1 MFKFNFG
8 NQKPNIYKYAMVGV
22 VLTSII
28 AFLSDCTGVNEKSYW
43 DLYDE
48 IQRRVSPKSMTNDF
62 ILQDP
67 EKLQRRIQRDVSRA
81 IENVT
86 PEYDRIIQKENQKYL
101 PRYIEEE
108 INNDRC
114 YSKECRSLGGPMRI
128 CSPWYSGCV
137 GGTETLTN
145 LGI

>member
-62 ILQDP
+62 ILSDP
-67 EKLQRRIQRDVSRA
+67 QKLQRRIKRDINRA
-81 IENVT
+81 INDAT
-86 PEYDRIIQKENQKYL
+86 PEYDSIIQKENQKYS
-101 PRYIEEE
+101 PIYIEEK
-108 INNDRC
+108 NNEETC
-114 YSKECRSLGGPMRI
+114 YSPECKSLGGPMRI
-128 CSPWYSGCV
+128 CSPWYAGCPT
-137 GGTETLTN
+137 GTKTLTD

>member
-1 MFKFNFG
+1 MFKFNLG
-8 NQKPNIYKYAMVGV
+8 NQKPNIFKYAIVGL
-22 VLTSII
+22 VLSSTIGL
-28 AFLSDCTGVNEKSYW
+28 LSQCTGIDEKSYW

-48 IQRRVSPKSMTNDF
+48 IQRRISPKSMTNDF
-62 ILQDP
+62 IFSDP
-67 EKLQRRIQRDVSRA
+67 KKLERRIHRDVNQA
-81 IENVT
+81 IESVT

-101 PRYIEEE
+101 HRYIEEE